1 MKKQIYCTAVILLCC
16 FSLIACGTVDGIA
29 AQAPNQREVP
39 LQTST
44 IVEKPTNK
52 SPNLAKEEQIALSYL
67 ENRLNENSEFIYVY
81 SDFAAMSNN
90 FTQKAKIGSGTASFV
105 DDMDENCDGA
115 YNGSSAI
122 TCRVNTKALNWGGWM
137 FLNGYLPK
145 GETVPRLDFGE
156 LPNAGLDLTGA
167 TKLTFMAKGEKGGEI
182 VEFFTAGL
190 GYDGANGNR
199 IAPYPD
205 SSTKRNLL
213 VKLTKDWKEYIIDL
227 RGSDLS
233 SIGCGFGFVVSG
245 ANRQGETLFYL
256 DEIRFGGDIITAK
269 TAPRLIQSYEINT
282 KENSNGVYVQNAAF
296 SYDNAL
302 AAMAFIAAGK
312 QEQAKDILDAFIF
325 AVENDRYKPD
335 RLRNAYA
342 YGNISPFPGWESGTR
357 LPGWYDADAKA
368 YYEDQYQVGTNVGN
382 SSYVA
387 LALLQYQKTYGGE
400 EYLNLAKT
408 LMDWVL
414 TRIDKTPGFTGGYD
428 GWPEAGEVTEYTYK
442 SIEHNIDAYAA
453 FRQLYAVTG
462 EGKYKTAS
470 ENALQFIKSMYD
482 PKERVF
488 YTGTLPDGITPNKEN
503 IVLDAQVWCALALGD
518 DFTPYLPALERVVDM
533 QTAEGGFPFHE
544 ANINGGYWL
553 EGTAFTALCLKQFG
567 IDAPAQKAF
576 AVLKAA
582 QLPTGGFP
590 AATVKALTTGF
601 TLFTGDPWVYGKS
614 PHIAPTA
621 WFVMAAQ
628 NFNPYQ
634 F

>member
-1 MKKQIYCTAVILLCC
+1 MKLQIYCTAVILLCC
-16 FSLIACGTVDGIA
+16 FTLIACGTVGERT
-29 AQAPNQREVP
+29 AQNPNQSQVP
-39 LQTST
+39 QISAT
-44 IVEKPTNK
+44 VEKPEK
-52 SPNLAKEEQIALSYL
+52 ELPSLAKEEGLALAYL
-67 ENRLNENSEFIYVY
+67 ENRLYKDSAFVYVY

-105 DDMDENCDGA
+105 YDMDENSSDA

-122 TCRVNTKALNWGGWM
+122 ACRVYAGGLNWGGWM

-145 GETVPRLDFGE
+145 GETVPRLNFGE
-156 LPNAGLDLTGA
+156 VPNAGLDLTGA

-190 GYDGANGNR
+190 GYDGAYNYPT
-199 IAPYPD
+199 APYPD
-205 SSTKRNLL
+205 SSLKRNVL
-213 VKLTKDWKEYIIDL
+213 VKLTKDWEQYTIDL
-227 RGSDLS
+227 DEANLS

-256 DEIRFGGDIITAK
+256 DEIRFEGDIAATK
-269 TAPRLIQSYEINT
+269 GAPRLIQSYEINAQ
-282 KENSNGVYVQNAAF
+282 ENPNGVYTQNVAF

-312 QEQAKDILDAFIF
+312 REQAKAILDAFVY
-325 AVENDRYKPD
+325 AVKNDRYQPD

-342 YGNISPFPGWESGTR
+342 YGCISPFPGWESGTR
-357 LPGWYDADAKA
+357 LPGWYDAETKA

-387 LALLQYQKTYGGE
+387 LALLQYHKAYGGD
-400 EYLNLAKT
+400 EYVHLAKT

-414 TRIDKTPGFTGGYD
+414 TRTDNTPGFTGGYD

-453 FRQLYAVTG
+453 FRQLYAITG
-462 EGKYKTAS
+462 EEKYKAAAD
-470 ENALQFIKSMYD
+470 NAFQFIKSMYD

-488 YTGTLPDGITPNKEN
+488 YTGTQPDGVTPNKEN
-503 IVLDAQVWCALALGD
+503 IVLDAQVWCALALGEG
-518 DFTPYLPALERVVDM
+518 FTPYLPALERVVAM
-533 QTAEGGFPFHE
+533 QTEEGGLPFHE
-544 ANINGGYWL
+544 ANTNGGYWP
-553 EGTAFTALCLKQFG
+553 EGTAFTALCFNQFG
-567 IDAPAQKAF
+567 YDKPAGKAF
-576 AVLKAA
+576 EALVAI
-582 QLPTGGFP
+582 QLETGGFP
-590 AATVKALTTGF
+590 ASTVKELTTGF
-601 TLFTGDPWVYGKS
+601 TLFTGEPWVYPDS

-621 WFVMAAQ
+621 WFVMAVRD
-628 NFNPYQ
+628 FNPYQ